1 MATARAKDI
10 ELPTQA
16 PVAAA
21 PGSTDP
27 AALPTA
33 DPFVP
38 ETPVAEILADGGPLP
53 TAAPATDSG
62 WGTDVLLAVLMLLL
76 VLLALAAARILRLT
90 EALRTVHEDEL
101 AALGEAREMRRRLG
115 AADARL
121 TEETQARERA
131 FERRAAEM
139 TRERDELQRTNR
151 LLQGMVRC
159 DTVTGLA
166 NGPYLARQLA
176 KELRRAMR
184 SRRPLS
190 LLVCDIDG
198 FGAYNRTHGHE
209 RGDELLQR
217 IGGLLGA
224 QFKRGGDL
232 AARLDGDRFAVIMPE
247 TARADVEQLGTRL
260 VESVREAAIPHG
272 GAPGAEH
279 VAISVGIASV
289 TSNKLLHPHQLLAE
303 ASDALLAARQAA
315 ADARKPARRR
325 RKTAAK
331 TGAAGTRK
339 APAKST
345 TTRKRTTR
353 KTAAARKAPAAKAVP
368 AMPKTPDPATANAPA
383 TKAVPAMPQ
392 APAPATAKAP
402 ARKTGAAQATGS
414 RRAAPTNE
422 EAAGVSGSLFPERA
436 AGQS

>member
-21 PGSTDP
+21 PGSTDS

-38 ETPVAEILADGGPLP
+38 ETPVAETLVDGAPPP
-53 TAAPATDSG
+53 TSVPAADSG
-62 WGTDVLLAVLMLLL
+62 WGSDILLAVLMLLL

-115 AADARL
+115 LADARL
-121 TEETQARERA
+121 TEETAARERV
-131 FERRAAEM
+131 FEKRAKEM
-139 TRERDELQRTNR
+139 ARERDELLRTNH

-190 LLVCDIDG
+190 LLLCDIDS

-209 RGDELLQR
+209 RGDEEAVTA
-217 IGGLLGA
+217 GLIA
-224 QFKRGGDL
+224 CFS
-232 AARLDGDRFAVIMPE
+232 AA
-247 TARADVEQLGTRL
+247 
-260 VESVREAAIPHG
+260 
-272 GAPGAEH
+272 
-279 VAISVGIASV
+279 V
-289 TSNKLLHPHQLLAE
+289 TSPH
-303 ASDALLAARQAA
+303 AS
-315 ADARKPARRR
+315 
-325 RKTAAK
+325 T
-331 TGAAGTRK
+331 
-339 APAKST
+339 
-345 TTRKRTTR
+345 
-353 KTAAARKAPAAKAVP
+353 
-368 AMPKTPDPATANAPA
+368 ATASP
-383 TKAVPAMPQ
+383 
-392 APAPATAKAP
+392 
-402 ARKTGAAQATGS
+402 
-414 RRAAPTNE
+414 
-422 EAAGVSGSLFPERA
+422 
-436 AGQS
+436 

>member
-21 PGSTDP
+21 PGSTDS

-38 ETPVAEILADGGPLP
+38 DAPVAETLVDGAPLS
-53 TAAPATDSG
+53 TGAPAVDVG
-62 WGTDVLLAVLMLLL
+62 WGTDILLAVLMLLL

-115 AADARL
+115 LADARL
-121 TEETQARERA
+121 NEETAARERA
-131 FERRAAEM
+131 FEKRAEEM
-139 TRERDELQRTNR
+139 ARERDELLRTNR

-166 NGPYLARQLA
+166 NGPYLSRQLA

-190 LLVCDIDG
+190 LLLCDIDS

-217 IGGLLGA
+217 IGSLLAA
-224 QFKRGGDL
+224 QFQRGGDL

-247 TARADVEQLGTRL
+247 TSQADVEQLSARL
-260 VESVREAAIPHG
+260 VASVRDAAIPHG
-272 GAPGAEH
+272 GVPGSEH
-279 VAISVGIASV
+279 VAVSVGVASV
-289 TSNKLLHPHQLLAE
+289 RSNKLLHPHQLLAE
-303 ASDALLAARQAA
+303 ANDALVAARQAA
-315 ADARKPARRR
+315 AEASKPARRTR
-325 RKTAAK
+325 RKAGTKA
-331 TGAAGTRK
+331 GAAGTRK
-339 APAKST
+339 TAAKSAA
-345 TTRKRTTR
+345 TRKRTTR
-353 KTAAARKAPAAKAVP
+353 KAAAATRLETGPAAGRAG
-368 AMPKTPDPATANAPA
+368 
-383 TKAVPAMPQ
+383 
-392 APAPATAKAP
+392 
-402 ARKTGAAQATGS
+402 ARQS
-414 RRAAPTNE
+414 AAPVAE
-422 EAAGVSGSLFPERA
+422 EAGVSGSLFPERA

>member
-21 PGSTDP
+21 PGSADS

-38 ETPVAEILADGGPLP
+38 AIPVAETLVDGAPLP
-53 TAAPATDSG
+53 TGDPATDSG
-62 WGTDVLLAVLMLLL
+62 WGSDILLAVLMLLL

-115 AADARL
+115 LADARL
-121 TEETQARERA
+121 TEETAARERV
-131 FERRAAEM
+131 FEKRAKEM
-139 TRERDELQRTNR
+139 ARERDELLRTNH

-190 LLVCDIDG
+190 LLLCDIDG

-209 RGDELLQR
+209 RGDELLQQ
-217 IGGLLGA
+217 IGSLLAA
-224 QFKRGGDL
+224 QFQRGGDL

-247 TARADVEQLGTRL
+247 TARADVEQLSARL
-260 VESVREAAIPHG
+260 VESVRQAAIPHG
-272 GAPGAEH
+272 GAPGVDH
-279 VAISVGIASV
+279 VAVSVGTACV

-303 ASDALLAARQAA
+303 ANDALVAARQAA
-315 ADARKPARRR
+315 ADAKKPARRTR
-325 RKTAAK
+325 RKKTAK
-331 TGAAGTRK
+331 SGAAGTRK
-339 APAKST
+339 PAPKTAATRKK
-345 TTRKRTTR
+345 TTR
-353 KTAAARKAPAAKAVP
+353 TAPAARKATAAP
-368 AMPKTPDPATANAPA
+368 T
-383 TKAVPAMPQ
+383 
-392 APAPATAKAP
+392 
-402 ARKTGAAQATGS
+402 
-414 RRAAPTNE
+414 RAAPTPAETSAPAAAQAPAGNASAARTPARKLSAAQAAAGGNHLAATAAE
-422 EAAGVSGSLFPERA
+422 EAAGVSGPLLPERA